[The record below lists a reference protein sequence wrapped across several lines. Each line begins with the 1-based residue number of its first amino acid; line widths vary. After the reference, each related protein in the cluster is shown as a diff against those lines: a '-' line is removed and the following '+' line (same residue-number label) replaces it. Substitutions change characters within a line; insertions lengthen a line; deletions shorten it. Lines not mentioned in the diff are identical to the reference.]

1 MSRIERYEKFP
12 QILPFNVKHMGIV
25 RIIWKNLQKILGSI
39 VRYLQ
44 DNEETLTTT
53 FSSLSLQEMT
63 TMVSN

>member
-1 MSRIERYEKFP
+1 MYEIFPKF
-12 QILPFNVKHMGIV
+12 LTFNGYSIH
-25 RIIWKNLQKILGSI
+25 RIIRKRLQKILGSI